1 MDVLANRTKD
11 YPNEHSVCSSF
22 PSLQRH
28 LNQTNG
34 SITGGVALP
43 EWVTDR
49 WGSNSIGAAEH
60 GMVSAETHG
69 ILLSPVQHHWLT
81 ETTAAPLEE
90 VHQVPHHS
98 KIERVLSERE
108 GLREFSLSVHQ
119 VRSLGRRQPEER
131 DLVELHQKQDE
142 GPGSV

>member
-1 MDVLANRTKD
+1 M
-11 YPNEHSVCSSF
+11 
-22 PSLQRH
+22 
-28 LNQTNG
+28 
-34 SITGGVALP
+34 
-43 EWVTDR
+43 TDR

-98 KIERVLSERE
+98 KTMREEIRLKNKSFLSVINPKLVKASLLERVLSERE

-119 VRSLGRRQPEER
+119 VCSLGRGQPEER
-131 DLVELHQKQDE
+131 DL
-142 GPGSV
+142 